1 MQTRFKFT
9 EASVSRA
16 AVPTGSKATAFY
28 WDTEVRGFGLR
39 VGQTG
44 ARSFIAQ
51 RDIRGRTRRVTLG
64 KWPTFRV
71 AQAREWAREQVFKMA
86 CGEDPAEV
94 RRAEEARGVTLD
106 AAIEM
111 HASAMRAKR
120 CAPKSISSI
129 REELD
134 RHAADWMARPLASLT
149 RNECAERH
157 ERITREAG
165 PYAANRVMTSLRA
178 CYNTAARR
186 FEELSDRPPTV
197 GVTFNEV
204 RRRREPIP
212 WGDLPDWFERVQSI
226 GNPVRRDLQLFI
238 LLTGLRA
245 TDAKTVRF
253 EHVNL
258 GDEPVQVGTVVIP
271 PGCMHRPKPKGGEDR
286 AFTVPVSKAVLEIL
300 RRRRDENH
308 VLYGDDRG
316 WAFPSTDM
324 AGRVSHVA
332 QPKEQR
338 YDAEGRKVGYL
349 PSPHRLRDTFATAA
363 YQAGVRKLPLKVL
376 MNHALAKGDD
386 VTEDYI
392 DPSDID
398 HLRVSAELIAAFL
411 LERAR
416 KPSSERADGFG
427 ESEQVA

>member
-1 MQTRFKFT
+1 MTSQFKFT
-9 EASVSRA
+9 ESSVAKASLPPDGKPSILH
-16 AVPTGSKATAFY
+16 

-94 RRAEEARGVTLD
+94 RRAEEARGVTLND
-106 AAIEM
+106 AIEM

-134 RHAADWMARPLASLT
+134 RHVADWLARPLASLT

-165 PYAANRVMTSLRA
+165 PYSANRVMTSLRA

-186 FEELSDRPPTV
+186 FEELSDSPPTV
-197 GVTFNEV
+197 GVTFNKV

-212 WGDLPDWFERVQSI
+212 WADLPDWFERVQSI

-253 EHVNL
+253 EHV
-258 GDEPVQVGTVVIP
+258 DFEAGTL
-271 PGCMHRPKPKGGEDR
+271 HRPKPKGGEDR
-286 AFTVPVSKAVLEIL
+286 AFTVPVAREVLDLL

-338 YDAEGRKVGYL
+338 YDGEGRKVGYL
-349 PSPHRLRDTFATAA
+349 PSPHRLRDTFATAGHEA
-363 YQAGVRKLPLKVL
+363 RIHPMDLKVL
-376 MNHALAKGDD
+376 MNHALPSGD
-386 VTEDYI
+386 VTSGYI
-392 DPSDID
+392 RPSVE
-398 HLRVSAELIAAFL
+398 HLRESAEQVAAFL
-411 LERAR
+411 LARAR
-416 KPSSERADGFG
+416 KPSSERPDGFG
-427 ESEQVA
+427 DSSQVA

>member
-9 EASVSRA
+9 EASVMKASTPQDGKS
-16 AVPTGSKATAFY
+16 AVFC

-39 VGQTG
+39 VGQSG
-44 ARSFIAQ
+44 SRSFIAQ

-86 CGEDPAEV
+86 CGEDPAEA

-106 AAIEM
+106 DAIEM
-111 HASAMRAKR
+111 HASAMRAKQ

-129 REELD
+129 REELA
-134 RHAADWMARPLASLT
+134 RHVADWMGRPLASIS

-157 ERITREAG
+157 ERVTREAG
-165 PYAANRVMTSLRA
+165 PYAANRVMTSVRA
-178 CYNTAARR
+178 CYNTASRR
-186 FEELSDRPPTV
+186 FEELPDTPPTV
-197 GVTFNEV
+197 GVTFNKV

-212 WGDLPDWFERVQSI
+212 WAELPGWYERVQAI
-226 GNPVRRDLQLFI
+226 ANPVRRDLQLFI

-253 EHVNL
+253 EHV
-258 GDEPVQVGTVVIP
+258 DFDAGTL
-271 PGCMHRPKPKGGEDR
+271 HRPRPKGGEDR
-286 AFTVPVSKAVLEIL
+286 AFTVPVSTAVLKIL
-300 RRRRDENH
+300 QRRRDENH
-308 VLYGDDRG
+308 MLYGDDRG

-338 YDAEGRKVGYL
+338 YDADGRKVGYL

-363 YQAGVRKLPLKVL
+363 HEARVHPMDLKIL
-376 MNHALAKGDD
+376 MNHALPAGD
-386 VTEDYI
+386 VTSGYI
-392 DPSDID
+392 RPSVE
-398 HLRVSAELIAAFL
+398 HLRASAEQVAAFL
-411 LERAR
+411 LERSR
-416 KPSSERADGFG
+416 KPSLEHRGEFG
-427 ESEQVA
+427 DSEQVA